1 MADDEGQKVLLYVY
15 DLSQGFAAQV
25 SQAVLGKHIAGI
37 WHTSVVVGGFEY
49 FYGGGVQKALA
60 GSTPYGHPVEIVNLG
75 HTQIPQEVLN
85 DYVNEL
91 SQVFTPQAYNLFTN
105 NCNNFSN
112 ELATFLTGQPI
123 PEHITSL
130 PSEVLSTPMGR
141 MLAPMLS
148 GVESQLGNVQAGDSP
163 LQLNSPIPGFML
175 PQLQQGTP
183 AQTGPSASSSAAPAQ
198 PTPPI
203 MTYPVAAPVKE
214 SAGASRAPAVEKQEA
229 AGPSRG
235 YSINDSDQAKAAQK
249 AAFEAAVRAEFARIM
264 AVGKNTANEAA
275 ALAVAAARQSLARG
289 QM

>member
-1 MADDEGQKVLLYVY
+1 MADEEGQKVLLYVY

-49 FYGGGVQKALA
+49 FYGGGVQKAMA
-60 GSTPYGHPVEIVNLG
+60 GSTPYGHPVEVVDLG
-75 HTQIPQEVLN
+75 HTQIPQEILEE
-85 DYVNEL
+85 YINEL
-91 SQVFTPQAYNLFTN
+91 SQVFTPEAYNLFTN

-163 LQLNSPIPGFML
+163 LQLNSPIPGFAL

-183 AQTGPSASSSAAPAQ
+183 AQTASAASTST
-198 PTPPI
+198 TP
-203 MTYPVAAPVKE
+203 
-214 SAGASRAPAVEKQEA
+214 ASRPPPVQAITGARPEPIEESTPASQGLVRPPQEA
-229 AGPSRG
+229 AGPSKG
-235 YSINDSDQAKAAQK
+235 NADSEQAKAAHK

-275 ALAVAAARQSLARG
+275 ALAVAAARQSLSR